1 MTETETSVPASM
13 ASAIWVMWLDT
24 CCTSMSAVDEVISV
38 ESVILCAHATSFIQ
52 KLPASKATS
61 QCVPVL
67 LLSPILFTLRF
78 A

>member
-13 ASAIWVMWLDT
+13 ASAIWVMWLET
-24 CCTSMSAVDEVISV
+24 CCTSMSAVDEAIPISV
-38 ESVILCAHATSFIQ
+38 VLCAHPTSFMQ
-52 KLPASKATS
+52 KPPASKATS

-67 LLSPILFTLRF
+67 LLPPILFTLRF